1 MAMLELKHICQSY
14 KKGKPV
20 LRDISFTIPAGQFV
34 SVIGPSGAGKTTLL
48 RLFNHMVCPDSEKSG
63 LTKFDSIR

>member
-34 SVIGPSGAGKTTLL
+34 SVIGPSGAGKTTILS
-48 RLFNHMVCPDSEKSG
+48 LFNHMVCSD
-63 LTKFDSIR
+63 

>member
-1 MAMLELKHICQSY
+1 MLELKHICQSY

-20 LRDISFTIPAGQFV
+20 LRDISFTIP
-34 SVIGPSGAGKTTLL
+34 
-48 RLFNHMVCPDSEKSG
+48 PDSSYRSLVPAVPVRQRYFACSIIWYVLIQEKSG

>member
-1 MAMLELKHICQSY
+1 MAILELKHICQSY

-48 RLFNHMVCPDSEKSG
+48 RLFNHTGCLE
-63 LTKFDSIR
+63 